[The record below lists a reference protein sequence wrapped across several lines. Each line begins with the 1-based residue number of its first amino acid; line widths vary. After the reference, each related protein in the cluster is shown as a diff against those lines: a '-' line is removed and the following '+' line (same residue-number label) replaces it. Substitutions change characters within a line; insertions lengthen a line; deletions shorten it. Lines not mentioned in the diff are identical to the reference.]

1 MLWHLLLLVV
11 ICGLKLVAHSVII
24 ACIDDVDIIIVTRLI
39 PEAQGTSCD
48 QRIEKI
54 HDTKHCTILRVPF
67 RDGE

>member
-1 MLWHLLLLVV
+1 MIFYW
-11 ICGLKLVAHSVII
+11 SVI
-24 ACIDDVDIIIVTRLI
+24 AWCIGCADIIIVTRLI
-39 PEAQGTSCD
+39 PEAQGTTCD